1 MTFNK
6 SEKSK
11 LIRQYFEC
19 LKKRRTAT
27 ESFGEQVIAD
37 FLEHLKNKR
46 APREG
51 IWVYVVVGGL
61 LVSLLISPT
70 LTFILAVVVLIIS
83 QQKTPVKIKMTI
95 DEERQ
100 IDKWLL
106 EGKRKLF
113 QKAPNE
119 LGLILG
125 VNPPQALNVVL
136 NQDAPIALCSG
147 FVKDTDSSKDT
158 QNDLIFEDYFVE
170 KGLDDNTRYSIHVFL
185 SIFLCRNF
193 LAYYKCDWN
202 FINDVETLVE
212 TGEYLYDTIV
222 SVKTQEMSLAIPR
235 NGSVEKLTY
244 KKILQIST
252 TDGKEINFPVI
263 TDIRFTSDNDSIT
276 VKDAAHIIREMTRER
291 RIDMQIVKPFDADD

>member
-11 LIRQYFEC
+11 LIRQYFEF

-51 IWVYVVVGGL
+51 LLVYVVVGGL

-70 LTFILAVVVLIIS
+70 LTFFLAVVVVIIG
-83 QQKTPVKIKMTI
+83 QQKKPVRINMTI
-95 DEERQ
+95 EEQQ
-100 IDKWLL
+100 IDQWLL

-113 QKAPNE
+113 QKLPNE

-158 QNDLIFEDYFVE
+158 QNDLIEDYFVE
-170 KGLDDNTRYSIHVFL
+170 KGLDGNTRYSIHVFMA
-185 SIFLCRNF
+185 IFLCRNF

-202 FINDVETLVE
+202 FINNVETLVE

>member
-1 MTFNK
+1 MTVNQ
-6 SEKSK
+6 SEKTK

-51 IWVYVVVGGL
+51 IFVYVVVGGL

-136 NQDAPIALCSG
+136 NQDAPIALCTG
-147 FVKDTDSSKDT
+147 FIKDSPSSQDT
-158 QNDLIFEDYFVE
+158 QDYLIEDYFVE
-170 KGLDDNTRYSIHVFL
+170 KGLDGNTRYSIHVFL
-185 SIFLCRNF
+185 VIFLCKNF
-193 LAYYKCDWN
+193 MAYYKCHWN
-202 FINDVETLVE
+202 FINNVETLVE

-222 SVKTQEMSLAIPR
+222 SVKTQEMSLAMPGNDTGNR
-235 NGSVEKLTY
+235 LTY

-252 TDGKEINFPVI
+252 TDSKDIEFPVI
-263 TDIRFTSDNDSIT
+263 TDIRLTSDQDSIT
-276 VKDAAHIIREMTRER
+276 VKDAAHIIREMLRER